1 MLRSLFTGVTGVKAH
16 QVKLDVTGNNIANVN
31 STGFKKSTTIFQDLL
46 SQTTRGAMAPDGNRG
61 GVNAMQVGLGVG
73 VAGIE
78 TIHTQ
83 GPISYTGNRTD
94 MAIQGDGYYVVTNG
108 TQDLYTRAG
117 NFTTDGN
124 GNLVMS
130 GTGYTLQGYAMSV
143 DPNDPTRYEMDGD
156 LSSVNIPMGQ
166 KLEAKKTELVGY
178 RCNLDGRVDEYLPM
192 GMSSGGRT
200 VYASLGGSDVAVNVN
215 EDAGSGDFL
224 QFEFD
229 GGSASITFEL
239 TGVDAVNGRPELA
252 LVAGSDTFDLDGVTY
267 TAVYDDTNGVM
278 TIYSDYGDPTEAES
292 WKTNLFDMMDYQYME
307 VQDTSTTPVTTYNTL
322 IEFNDDP
329 VTGERQMIAWY
340 DDGTGTGTMARADLA
355 LDGVVAT
362 PPDNIPMNTDGT
374 FALPTSVPAVPDD
387 HYTLTIGT
395 VALDV
400 LASSDGKS
408 IRLEDSG
415 SQIGSVAQRTASVH
429 EAKSTIYDSQG
440 NEHTLETSW
449 EKLDDNRWRWR
460 VWTANEEISISPNTG
475 IMEFGPDGK
484 ISDTSQT
491 EVDLSVS
498 FGALG
503 AENQN
508 VKLDFSGRSFE
519 KEKIDGVTQYGSDFT
534 TKPYYQD
541 GYGMGVLNDFSVG
554 KDGTITGVYD
564 NGQSKALYRLALAMF
579 SNPQGLVKVGDT
591 CFDKSVNSGAARIT
605 TALNDGAGSIAG
617 GSLEMSNVDLTE
629 EFTQLMIGQR
639 GFQASARVITTS
651 DSVLEE
657 LLNLKR

>member
-192 GMSSGGRT
+192 GMSSGSRT
-200 VYASLGGSDVAVNVN
+200 IYASLGGSDVAVNVT
-215 EDAGSGDFL
+215 EGATTGDFVA
-224 QFEFD
+224 FDFD
-229 GGSASITFEL
+229 GSTGGPITFGL
-239 TGVDAVNGRPELA
+239 DGIDAVNGRPELT
-252 LVAGSDTFDLDGVTY
+252 LGTSTFDLDGVIY

-278 TIYSDYGDPTEAES
+278 TIYSDYGGPAEAEA
-292 WKTNLFDMMDYQYME
+292 WKANLFDMMDYQYME
-307 VQDTSTTPVTTYNTL
+307 VQDTTVTPVVTYNTL

-329 VTGERQMIAWY
+329 VTGEREMIAWF
-340 DDGTGTGTMARADLA
+340 DDGGTMTRRSLQLGGAD
-355 LDGVVAT
+355 G
-362 PPDNIPMNTDGT
+362 NIPMNTDGT
-374 FALPTSVPAVPDD
+374 FAIPTSVPADPADQ
-387 HYTLTIGT
+387 YTLTIGT

-415 SQIGSVAQRTASVH
+415 SQIGSVAQRTASIH

-449 EKLDDNRWRWR
+449 EKIDDNRWRWR